1 MNLQQ
6 ALLSMTLMGVITFGL
21 RGLPF
26 VAARWLQSHP
36 LIARLGRFLPLSIM
50 TLLLVHS
57 MRGAAQTHPGGPWPE
72 LVSVALTLGLQ
83 WRFKHPLLSLL
94 AGTALYVAWV
104 NG

>member
-6 ALLSMTLMGVITFGL
+6 ALLSIALMGVITFGL

-36 LIARLGRFLPLSIM
+36 MIARLGRFLPLSIM
-50 TLLLVHS
+50 TLLLLHS
-57 MRGAAQTHPGGPWPE
+57 MRGAAHSHPGGPWPE
-72 LVSVALTLGLQ
+72 LASVALTLILQ

-94 AGTALYVAWV
+94 AGTGLYVV
-104 NG
+104 LLNT